1 MSSRDIS
8 DLDEEVYDS
17 DYLSSCCGD
26 YILGETDVCGNCG
39 EHCDPEAV
47 VEEETDDTNLKFKYQ

>member
-26 YILGETDVCGNCG
+26 YILAETDVYVK
-39 EHCDPEAV
+39 DLLRYI
-47 VEEETDDTNLKFKYQ
+47 T